1 MGHMNVLTLLVP
13 KKDVDT
19 ITSGD
24 TLRQAVSK
32 LNFHHY
38 ADIPVLSEQG
48 HYLYSISAGDML
60 FYMAEKELTLRESE
74 NVSIDVVPVH
84 RSARALPFTATVK
97 EIGQVLLEQNYVPLV
112 DERGIFM
119 GIITRK
125 RFATNAM
132 KYIED

>member
-1 MGHMNVLTLLVP
+1 MNVLTLLVP

-60 FYMAEKELTLRESE
+60 FYITEKELTLRESE
-74 NVSIDVVPVH
+74 SVSIDVVPVH
-84 RSARALPFTATVK
+84 RPARALPVTATVK

-132 KYIED
+132 KYVED